1 MRRFRRH
8 PAVAVGLVLLSAWPV
23 LSQTTGRK
31 TTPLI
36 GDVGADKDAYR
47 PERHL
52 PARKLLHDSNPSVR
66 LQAALALAKA
76 SDAEAVP
83 VLIDLLA
90 ETAPAERKLIEE
102 VLQEFAGDWSPS
114 ISLARDDDIS
124 RRIRRD
130 AWAGWWKRT
139 DGPAL
144 LAEFRKR
151 TLSAADLAKIPVL
164 IDKLGDTAYRV
175 RQQAEADLVAY
186 GTLVVPMLREATKA
200 SDLERRR
207 RAERCLEVIA
217 KKDSQG
223 LPLAAARLLALR
235 RPDGAAEALLAVLP
249 STEDENLVGEIQTAL
264 ATLARRDVKA
274 GDANS
279 GDANAVP
286 ALVRAL
292 EETLPIRRL
301 AAGVAIAAAGIAE
314 HRPAARKLL
323 RDPDPD
329 VRQRVALALA
339 AAGDK
344 EAIPALIDILADLP
358 RDRSEP
364 ALDALLQIAGDQAPE
379 PVVGVDNQS
388 RRKNRDAWSRWW
400 AANSAMAD
408 LGKLTAVP
416 DALGYTLI
424 AQNYLNQ
431 NGGRVGELGRDGKP
445 RWQIDKL
452 AWPIDA
458 RMLGS
463 NRVLIIEW
471 SSMSVTERDLKG
483 KVLWQYQTQSHPVN
497 AQRLANGNTFIAT
510 QAEVLELDRDR
521 KEIFRHNLQT
531 NGRNLNAAFKIPNG
545 EIVCFTNQGVCIRLD
560 AKGKEI
566 KSFPFQVGGRVGGVD
581 VSPTGKILMVSNNQT
596 VQAMNLDGK
605 ALFEVKL
612 PNPTSASWLPNGS
625 FLVASYDSNYV
636 AEVNPQGRI
645 LWQQRDNYHS
655 YRARR
660 R

>member
-151 TLSAADLAKIPVL
+151 TLSAAELAKIQVL
-164 IDKLGDTAYRV
+164 IDKLGDSAFRV
-175 RQQAEADLVAY
+175 REQAEAALAGY
-186 GTLVVPMLREATKA
+186 GTPVVPMLREATK
-200 SDLERRR
+200 SNELERSR
-207 RAERCLEVIA
+207 RAQRCMETIA
-217 KKDSQG
+217 KQESRG
-223 LPLAAARLLALR
+223 LPVAAVRLLALR
-235 RPDGAAEALLAVLP
+235 KPDGAAEALLAVLP
-249 STEDENLVGEIQTAL
+249 STGDENLVDEIQTAL
-264 ATLARRDVKA
+264 ANLAKRDAKV
-274 GDANS
+274 
-279 GDANAVP
+279 VP

-292 EETLPIRRL
+292 EEKLPIRRL
-301 AAGVAIAAAGIAE
+301 AAGVAIASIAE
-314 HRPAARKLL
+314 QRPAARKLL
-323 RDPDPD
+323 RDPDPE
-329 VRQRVALALA
+329 VRLRVALALA
-339 AAGDK
+339 ASKDK
-344 EAIPALIDILADLP
+344 EAIPVLIDILAELP
-358 RDRSEP
+358 RDQADP
-364 ALDALLQIAGDQAPE
+364 ALDALLQIAGDKAPE
-379 PVVGVDNQS
+379 PVAGADDKS
-388 RRKNRDAWSRWW
+388 RKKQRDAWLAWW
-400 AANSAMAD
+400 KANSDTAD
-408 LGKLTAVP
+408 LGKLTAAPV
-416 DALGYTLI
+416 ALGYTLVS
-424 AQNYLNQ
+424 QNYLNQ
-431 NGGRVGELGRDGKP
+431 NNGRVAELGRDGKP

-452 AWPIDA
+452 DWPIDA

-463 NRVLIIEW
+463 NRVFIVEW
-471 SSMSVTERDLKG
+471 ASMSVTERDLKG
-483 KVLWQYQTQSHPVN
+483 KVLWQYQTQSHPVD

-510 QAEVLELDRDR
+510 QEEVLELDRD
-521 KEIFRHNLQT
+521 
-531 NGRNLNAAFKIPNG
+531 
-545 EIVCFTNQGVCIRLD
+545 
-560 AKGKEI
+560 
-566 KSFPFQVGGRVGGVD
+566 
-581 VSPTGKILMVSNNQT
+581 
-596 VQAMNLDGK
+596 
-605 ALFEVKL
+605 
-612 PNPTSASWLPNGS
+612 
-625 FLVASYDSNYV
+625 
-636 AEVNPQGRI
+636 
-645 LWQQRDNYHS
+645 
-655 YRARR
+655 
-660 R
+660 